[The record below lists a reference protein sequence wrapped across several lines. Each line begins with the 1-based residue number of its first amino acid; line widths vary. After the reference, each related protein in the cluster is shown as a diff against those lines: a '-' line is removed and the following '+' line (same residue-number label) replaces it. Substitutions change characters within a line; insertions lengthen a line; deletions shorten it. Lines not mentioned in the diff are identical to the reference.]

1 MSSSRC
7 SLFKPC
13 IDLHNGHVK
22 QIVGGTL
29 SDSDPDTLKT
39 NFVARQTAG
48 EFAQI
53 YKKHNL
59 QGGHVIKLGSGNDE
73 AARDALAAWPDAL
86 QIGGG
91 INDSNAKYWI
101 DVGASKVIVTSYLFP
116 DGKFSLN
123 RLKAV
128 NSSVGKER
136 LVVDVSCRRRGDM
149 WLVAMNKWQDI
160 TDMEVSKGEK
170 DVAGWSHNIQC
181 DLPESLD
188 MLSEYCS
195 EFLIHAADVEGLC
208 QGIDEDLVR
217 KLGEWV
223 TIPTTYA
230 GGAKASDISDLD
242 LVDRLSGGRV
252 DLTYGSSLDM
262 FGGKQ
267 VNFDDLVKENAT
279 RQAKNAVLSP

>member
-1 MSSSRC
+1 MTCGSRRLCVSTTTMSSSRC
-7 SLFKPC
+7 SLFRPC
-13 IDLHNGHVK
+13 IDLHNGQVK

-29 SDSDPDTLKT
+29 SDSDPDTLRT

-59 QGGHVIKLGSGNDE
+59 QGGHVIRLGPRNDE
-73 AARDALAAWPDAL
+73 AAREALAVWPDAL

-101 DVGASKVIVTSYLFP
+101 GAGASKVIVTSYLFP
-116 DGKFSLN
+116 NGKFSLD

-128 NSSVGKER
+128 NAAVGKER
-136 LVVDVSCRRRGDM
+136 LVVDVSCRRRGDR
-149 WLVAMNKWQDI
+149 WQVAMNKWQDI
-160 TDMEVSKGEK
+160 TDMEVSK
-170 DVAGWSHNIQC
+170 
-181 DLPESLD
+181 ESLD

-230 GGAKASDISDLD
+230 GGAKDISDLD

-252 DLTYGSSLDM
+252 DLTYGSALDM
-262 FGGKQ
+262 FGGQQ
-267 VNFDDLVKENAT
+267 VKFDDLVKENAT